1 MKIKFSR
8 FRILL
13 LTFTLGLTAVNGYT
27 TLSEQSEEIS
37 VDVPKVESDTPII
50 IRICPDET
58 PINGQK
64 SKGYWENGYIYFSKE
79 KAINCSQG
87 GGVA

>member
-13 LTFTLGLTAVNGYT
+13 LTFTLGLAVVNIYMTQSG
-27 TLSEQSEEIS
+27 QSEEIP
-37 VDVPKVESDTPII
+37 VDVPKVESNTPII
-50 IRICPDET
+50 IRVCPDET
-58 PINGQK
+58 PTNGQK
-64 SKGYWENGYIYFSKE
+64 SKGYWENGYLYFSKE

-87 GGVA
+87 GGGA

>member
-13 LTFTLGLTAVNGYT
+13 LTFILGLTTVSVYT
-27 TLSEQSEEIS
+27 TLSGQSEEIP

-50 IRICPDET
+50 IRLCPDET
-58 PINGQK
+58 LTNGKK
-64 SKGYWENGYIYFSKE
+64 SKGYWENGYLYFSKE
-79 KAINCSQG
+79 KAINCTISMG
-87 GGVA
+87 AS